1 MRFLKSL
8 GRRLSS
14 GKRTSHTVQSEPRT
28 PPSKQQADHS
38 DATPRHTP
46 HRKQRK
52 RPQQT
57 PTAQQKPTPQQKP
70 APQQK
75 PWSIDE
81 FVVEPE
87 EGKTRFHDLDIPTP
101 LMHAIADL
109 GFKYCTPVQARTLP
123 HAKEGRNIAG
133 RAQTGTGK
141 TAAFLVLIFSRFINV
156 PRPEKAK
163 PGTPRALIIAPTRE
177 LVMQVARDAEGLG
190 KYCKFKTLGVYGGM
204 DYNRQERALTE
215 GIVDVIAA
223 TPGRLL
229 DFCRRGVIDL
239 KQVEVLVIDE
249 ADRMLDMGFIPDV
262 KAIVGRTPKR
272 EHRQT
277 MLFSATLT
285 DDVMRLASQWM
296 PDPVIEEVD
305 PEHVAAETVDQ
316 IIYTITSAEKFKV
329 LYNLLNKWDRTRTLI
344 FTNRR
349 TTAQRLCDELGRYD
363 VHCEVLSG
371 AVDQKKRVR
380 ILESFRSG
388 KTDVVVA
395 TDVAGRGLH
404 IEDISHVINF
414 DLPYEQDD
422 YVHRIGRTGR
432 VGTSGTAVSFA
443 CEDES
448 FIIPDIEEYIG
459 RPLPCRQAEPELLEP
474 LPAPKRAAPVREDRG
489 RGGRPPARG
498 RSGPRSGSR
507 PRSPQRRRSR

>member
-1 MRFLKSL
+1 MPMRFLKKL
-8 GRRLSS
+8 GRRLSSS

-28 PPSKQQADHS
+28 PPSKKQSDHS

-52 RPQQT
+52 RPRN
-57 PTAQQKPTPQQKP
+57 KPKT
-70 APQQK
+70 QQK
-75 PWSIDE
+75 PWSIED
-81 FVVEPE
+81 FVVEPQ
-87 EGKTRFHDLDIPTP
+87 EGITRFHDLDIPTP

-109 GFKYCTPVQARTLP
+109 DFKYCTPVQAKTLP
-123 HAKEGRNIAG
+123 HAKEGRNVAG
-133 RAQTGTGK
+133 KAQTGTGK
-141 TAAFLVLIFSRFINV
+141 TAAFLILVFSRFINFS
-156 PRPEKAK
+156 RPQKAK
-163 PGTPRALIIAPTRE
+163 PGTPRALILAPTRE
-177 LVMQVARDAEGLG
+177 LVMQVVRDAEGLG

-296 PDPVIEEVD
+296 PNPVIEEVD

-316 IIYTITSAEKFKV
+316 IIYTITSSEKFKV
-329 LYNLLNKWDRTRTLI
+329 LYNLLKKWDRTRTLI

-349 TTAQRLCDELGRYD
+349 STAQRLCDELSRYD
-363 VHCEVLSG
+363 VHCAVLSG

-388 KTDVVVA
+388 ETDVVVA

-432 VGTSGTAVSFA
+432 VGTNGTAVSFA

-459 RPLPCRQAEPELLEP
+459 HSLPCRQAEPELLEP
-474 LPAPKRAAPVREDRG
+474 LPAPKRAAPVRENRG
-489 RGGRPPARG
+489 RGGHPPSRG
-498 RSGPRSGSR
+498 RSGSRSGPRSGSR
-507 PRSPQRRRSR
+507 RRSPQRSR